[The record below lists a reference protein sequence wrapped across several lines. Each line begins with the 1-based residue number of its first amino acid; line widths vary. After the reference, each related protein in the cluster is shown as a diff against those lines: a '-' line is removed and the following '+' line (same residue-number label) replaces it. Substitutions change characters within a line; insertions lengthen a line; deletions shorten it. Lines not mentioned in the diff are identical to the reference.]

1 MIEWTVIIQ
10 IDRMNHRQLMRFTLY
25 KVYKKIC
32 YFVPSI
38 LFSLRKQFEIYLLY
52 TRVFGVKIS
61 VTYITPNFVKCQFG
75 DREHIFMHREN
86 IKVFNV

>member
-1 MIEWTVIIQ
+1 
-10 IDRMNHRQLMRFTLY
+10 MNHRQLMRFTLY

-32 YFVPSI
+32 YSVPSI

-61 VTYITPNFVKCQFG
+61 VTYI
-75 DREHIFMHREN
+75 
-86 IKVFNV
+86 